1 MPTSTATGLIR
12 SIPLSRAAEPK
23 IHDALAAGRLGAF
36 RRAWLAA
43 LSKPRRRA
51 GRRLPAKTWL
61 AAWSVTTVDLSE
73 RERQLA
79 AALEAWSPLRS
90 SKKNAHRNKK
100 SSRSAPQSLNQS
112 LTQWHSAVTGR
123 PAAWETLAVA
133 EVLFRVGEH
142 LEADT
147 FASCLAVLARSFGR
161 TSSADAPGTSG
172 GDSPSTAAAALDCEL
187 PWVTSLLLSPLNGAA
202 RLQRSGMLALQQ
214 LLRDSTDPR
223 GLPTG
228 TALRLLPDILR
239 TFARSTAWARVFH
252 QSLWNDFEPHLQRFV
267 EAAVL
272 LQTPPQPVAPD
283 STRDVPSTPASS
295 LLPVLQQLLNDDPG
309 DHSAHLD
316 KLLKKVRRP
325 TTRIRS
331 PKRWRPAPESDTQT
345 ESDADTA
352 ESGPSASA
360 TADADASSSTADT
373 RSTPSAHS
381 DNSATASVLAGSAS
395 ASWQSDEG
403 RLALLRSS
411 PDADADLVLVDWH
424 SGAVHLQVH
433 AAGTQVFSGQWHWSA
448 RLNDETAAGPA
459 AWRCSCWFDDAECVF
474 LELEADCGNGLRG
487 VRQIMLATRERF
499 LMLTDSV
506 TSGSSE
512 PRLQLTTALPFA
524 EATAIEPDPV
534 TRELRLARGLAHV
547 RLIPTWL
554 DDDRIQHT
562 FGQCQAHDGQLES
575 SALGAG
581 GVTLPLVLDWH
592 PKRTSEPA
600 DWTRL
605 TVTEARRYTGSHEAA
620 GFRVRIGS
628 FQLLIYRSLI
638 VGRDSRAVMGLHTW
652 DETVYTRV
660 PGRDSAMEALVSV
673 EAQE

>member
-1 MPTSTATGLIR
+1 MPTSTPTGLIR
-12 SIPLSRAAEPK
+12 SIPLSRAADPK
-23 IHDALAAGRLGAF
+23 IRDSLAAGRMGAF

-51 GRRLPAKTWL
+51 SRRLPAKTWL
-61 AAWSVTTVDLSE
+61 AAWSVSTADLSD

-79 AALEAWSPLRS
+79 AALETWSPLRAT
-90 SKKNAHRNKK
+90 KKHGRRTAK
-100 SSRSAPQSLNQS
+100 SSRSIPQSLNQS
-112 LTQWHSAVTGR
+112 LTQWHTVVTGR
-123 PAAWETLAVA
+123 PAPWETLAVA
-133 EVLFRVGEH
+133 EVLFRVGEQ

-147 FASCLAVLARSFGR
+147 FANCLAVLARSFGR
-161 TSSADAPGTSG
+161 SPSAEAHVKSG
-172 GDSPSTAAAALDCEL
+172 DDSPAAPAAPLDCEL
-187 PWVTSLLLSPLNGAA
+187 PWVLSLLLSPLNGAT
-202 RLQRSGMLALQQ
+202 RLQRTGMLALQQ

-252 QSLWNDFEPHLQRFV
+252 QSLWNDFESHLQRFI

-272 LQTPPQPVAPD
+272 LQTPPQPLAPD
-283 STRDVPSTPASS
+283 ATRDVPSPPASS
-295 LLPVLQQLLNDDPG
+295 LLPVLQQLLNDDHS
-309 DHSAHLD
+309 DHSSRLD

-325 TTRIRS
+325 LTRIRS
-331 PKRWRPAPESDTQT
+331 PKRWRPAPEPDSQT
-345 ESDADTA
+345 ESDSGTA
-352 ESGPSASA
+352 ASGHSASETDVA
-360 TADADASSSTADT
+360 AADASSSTADT
-373 RSTPSAHS
+373 RSTSS
-381 DNSATASVLAGSAS
+381 DNSATASVLAESPS
-395 ASWQSDEG
+395 ASWQSDAG

-411 PDADADLVLVDWH
+411 PDADADVVLVDWH

-433 AAGTQVFSGQWHWSA
+433 AAGTLVFSGQWHWSA
-448 RLNDETAAGPA
+448 RLNEESAAGPA

-487 VRQIMLATRERF
+487 VRQIMLATRERL

-506 TSGSSE
+506 TSGSPE

-524 EATAIEPDPV
+524 EATAIEPDSI
-534 TRELRLARGLAHV
+534 TRELRLVRGLAHV

-600 DWTRL
+600 DWSRL
-605 TVTEARRYTGSHEAA
+605 TVTEARRYTGTHEAA

-628 FQLLIYRSLI
+628 LQLLIYRSLI
-638 VGRDSRAVMGLHTW
+638 VGRNSRAVMGLHTW

>member
-1 MPTSTATGLIR
+1 MSTSAPTGLIR
-12 SIPLSRAAEPK
+12 SIPLSRAADPK
-23 IHDALAAGRLGAF
+23 IQDALAAGRLGAF
-36 RRAWLAA
+36 RRAWLAT

-61 AAWSVTTVDLSE
+61 AAWSISTAELSE

-79 AALEAWSPLRS
+79 TALETWSPLRS
-90 SKKNAHRNKK
+90 TKKKSHRGKK
-100 SSRSAPQSLNQS
+100 SSRSTPQSLSQS
-112 LTQWHSAVTGR
+112 LTQWHTAVSGR
-123 PAAWETLAVA
+123 PAPWETLAVA

-142 LEADT
+142 LKADI
-147 FASCLAVLARSFGR
+147 FARCLAVLARTFGR
-161 TSSADAPGTSG
+161 PAASDTSGPAG
-172 GDSPSTAAAALDCEL
+172 GDSPATAPAPLDCEL
-187 PWVTSLLLSPLNGAA
+187 PYVISLLLSPLNGAA
-202 RLQRSGMLALQQ
+202 RLQRSGILALQQ
-214 LLRDSTDPR
+214 LLRDSTDPH

-228 TALRLLPDILR
+228 TALRRLPDILR
-239 TFARSTAWARVFH
+239 TCARSTAWARIFH
-252 QSLWNDFEPHLQRFV
+252 QSLWNDFESHLQRLT

-272 LQTPPQPVAPD
+272 LQTPPQPSVPD
-283 STRDVPSTPASS
+283 VSRDVPATPASS

-309 DHSAHLD
+309 DHSSRLD
-316 KLLKKVRRP
+316 KLLRKVRRP
-325 TTRIRS
+325 ATRIRI
-331 PKRWRPAPESDTQT
+331 PKRWRPAPEPDTQT
-345 ESDADTA
+345 ESDSDTA
-352 ESGPSASA
+352 ESGHSTSE
-360 TADADASSSTADT
+360 TAAADTSSSTADA
-373 RSTPSAHS
+373 RSTSSAPNH
-381 DNSATASVLAGSAS
+381 NSATPSVLTGSPS

-411 PDADADLVLVDWH
+411 PDADADVVLVDWH

-433 AAGTQVFSGQWHWSA
+433 AAGTLVFSGQWHWSA
-448 RLNDETAAGPA
+448 RLNDESAAGPA

-506 TSGSSE
+506 TSGSPE

-524 EATAIEPDPV
+524 EVTAIEPDSI
-534 TRELRLARGLAHV
+534 TRELRLVRGLAHV

-600 DWTRL
+600 DWSRL
-605 TVTEARRYTGSHEAA
+605 TVTEARRYTGTHEAA

-628 FQLLIYRSLI
+628 FQLLIYRSLL